1 MGVENEA
8 GTTATVERGRAME
21 LGRGGETVLLL
32 SWVKRIKRKTNK
44 EKKKNLTYLNHKN

>member
-1 MGVENEA
+1 MRQ
-8 GTTATVERGRAME
+8 ERQQLLRGGGGRWNSE
-21 LGRGGETVLLL
+21 GGGGETVLLL